1 MWRKKIFSMF
11 IGLLL
16 VLTRVPLMAF
26 LGALLAF
33 FLVVSSADGNA
44 LSELIVCAKLT
55 TE

>member
-16 VLTRVPLMAF
+16 VLTRVPLTAF

-33 FLVVSSADGNA
+33 FLVVSSRVEMLYLNS
-44 LSELIVCAKLT
+44 LFVRN
-55 TE
+55 